1 MQSEYRKRCLVL
13 LGLGILLMAL
23 AFILVHIVVPG
34 LGTSAAP
41 ETLPFV
47 IFAVGA
53 LAGIAGSALYLV
65 AWAYYAK
72 SKGYAPALGLLA
84 CGILPLLVLWLLPD
98 RTKRGISLEDASAFG
113 LRIRLGTMMFMQYAI
128 WGAWAPVLWPYLVG
142 ASPGG
147 LGLSSTQAALL
158 FGLLPLACILAPF
171 TGGQVADRWV
181 PTQWFLGAVQLV
193 GGVLLFAASRAHS
206 LGSVMLVFGLYCLLY
221 APTLAL
227 TNSLAFHH
235 LKDEK
240 TFGGIRVWGTIGW
253 IVAGLYLT
261 AWRKFGVPPGIA
273 DSLMLAGIFSVAMG
287 VFCFFLPH
295 TPPSK
300 DKAADPLAFR
310 EAFVLLKNANFLVFM
325 LIAFVVTTELQFY
338 YLPTADFLNRA
349 LKIDPSIIPATMTV
363 AQAAEILALAI
374 FLPLS
379 LHRLGVR
386 KTLAIGVIAWPLRYI
401 VFAAAPYGPI
411 EIMRPLVIVSLTFHG
426 LGYAFFFVAS
436 QIFVDMVATKDIRA
450 SAQSLLTLVTLGV
463 GTWLGMQFTGYILG
477 SAYEVHNWTRV
488 FLVPCAL
495 TVACAI
501 AFLLFF
507 KDPEKTTAPAA
518 AEPVKAEA

>member
-1 MQSEYRKRCLVL
+1 MQSAYRKRWLVL
-13 LGLGILLMAL
+13 LGLGILLIAL
-23 AFILVHIVVPG
+23 AIILVHMVAPK
-34 LGTSAAP
+34 LGSSAAP

-47 IFAVGA
+47 IFAVGV
-53 LAGIAGSALYLV
+53 LAGITGNALYLI

-72 SKGYAPALGLLA
+72 SKGYAAALGLLG

-98 RTKRGISLEDASAFG
+98 RTKRGIGLEDASAFG

-142 ASPGG
+142 ASPNG

-181 PTQWFLGAVQLV
+181 PTQWFLGVVQLV

-273 DSLMLAGIFSVAMG
+273 DSLMLAGIFSLIMG
-287 VFCFFLPH
+287 VFCFFLPN
-295 TPPSK
+295 TPPAK
-300 DKAADPLAFR
+300 DEAADPLAFR

-338 YLPTADFLNRA
+338 YIPTGEFLE
-349 LKIDPSIIPATMTV
+349 KGVGI
-363 AQAAEILALAI
+363 AQAA
-374 FLPLS
+374 
-379 LHRLGVR
+379 
-386 KTLAIGVIAWPLRYI
+386 
-401 VFAAAPYGPI
+401 
-411 EIMRPLVIVSLTFHG
+411 
-426 LGYAFFFVAS
+426 
-436 QIFVDMVATKDIRA
+436 
-450 SAQSLLTLVTLGV
+450 
-463 GTWLGMQFTGYILG
+463 
-477 SAYEVHNWTRV
+477 
-488 FLVPCAL
+488 VPA
-495 TVACAI
+495 VM
-501 AFLLFF
+501 
-507 KDPEKTTAPAA
+507 TTAQIA
-518 AEPVKAEA
+518 

>member
-1 MQSEYRKRCLVL
+1 MYRWED
-13 LGLGILLMAL
+13 GMG
-23 AFILVHIVVPG
+23 F
-34 LGTSAAP
+34 
-41 ETLPFV
+41 
-47 IFAVGA
+47 
-53 LAGIAGSALYLV
+53 
-65 AWAYYAK
+65 
-72 SKGYAPALGLLA
+72 
-84 CGILPLLVLWLLPD
+84 
-98 RTKRGISLEDASAFG
+98 SLRF
-113 LRIRLGTMMFMQYAI
+113 RLSLMMFLQYAI

-147 LGLSSTQAALL
+147 LGLSSAQAALL

-171 TGGQVADRWV
+171 TGGQIADRWM
-181 PTQWFLGAVQLV
+181 PTQLFLGIVQLV
-193 GGVLLFAASRAHS
+193 GGVLLIIAAKTH
-206 LGSVMLVFGLYCLLY
+206 GYGNMMLVFGLFCLLY

-240 TFGGIRVWGTIGW
+240 TFGGIRVWGSIGW
-253 IVAGLYLT
+253 IVAGLCLT
-261 AWRKFGVPPGIA
+261 AWRRLGVPPGMA
-273 DSLMLAGIFSVAMG
+273 DSLMLAGIFSLIMG
-287 VFCFFLPH
+287 VFCFFLPN
-295 TPPSK
+295 TPPAK
-300 DKAADPLAFR
+300 DEAADPLAFR
-310 EAFVLLKNANFLVFM
+310 EAFVLLKNPNFLVFM

-349 LKIDPSIIPATMTV
+349 LKIDPSMIPATMTV
-363 AQAAEILALAI
+363 AQIAEILAMAL
-374 FLPLS
+374 FLPIA

-386 KTLAIGVIAWPLRYI
+386 KTLAIGVIAWPLRYV

-411 EIMRPLVIVSLTFHG
+411 EIMRPLVIVSLSFHG

-463 GTWLGMQFTGYILG
+463 GTWLGMQFTGFILG
-477 SAYEVHNWTRV
+477 SAYFSTATEVHNWTRV

-507 KDPEKTTAPAA
+507 KDPEKTAYAA
-518 AEPVKAEA
+518 VQEPVKTEA

>member
-1 MQSEYRKRCLVL
+1 MYHWED
-13 LGLGILLMAL
+13 GMG
-23 AFILVHIVVPG
+23 F
-34 LGTSAAP
+34 
-41 ETLPFV
+41 
-47 IFAVGA
+47 
-53 LAGIAGSALYLV
+53 
-65 AWAYYAK
+65 
-72 SKGYAPALGLLA
+72 
-84 CGILPLLVLWLLPD
+84 
-98 RTKRGISLEDASAFG
+98 SLRF
-113 LRIRLGTMMFMQYAI
+113 RLSLMMFLQYAI

-171 TGGQVADRWV
+171 TGGQIADRWV
-181 PTQWFLGAVQLV
+181 STQWFLGVAQLV
-193 GGVLLFAASRAHS
+193 GGVLLLIAAKTQ
-206 LGSVMLVFGLYCLLY
+206 GYGNMMLVFGLFCLLY

-253 IVAGLYLT
+253 IVAGIVLT
-261 AWRKFGVPPGIA
+261 AWRKLGVPPGMA
-273 DSLMLAGIFSVAMG
+273 DSLMLAGIFSLIMG
-287 VFCFFLPH
+287 VFCFFLPN

-300 DKAADPLAFR
+300 EEAADPLAFR
-310 EAFVLLKNANFLVFM
+310 EAFVLLKNTNFLVFM

-338 YLPTADFLNRA
+338 YLPTADFLNKA
-349 LKIDPSIIPATMTV
+349 LGIDPSNIPATMTV
-363 AQAAEILALAI
+363 AQIAEIIAMAI

-463 GTWLGMQFTGYILG
+463 GTWLGMQFTGFILG
-477 SAYEVHNWTRV
+477 HTYFSTATEVHNWTRV

-495 TVACAI
+495 TVACAL

-507 KDPEKTTAPAA
+507 KDPEKSAAPAAA
-518 AEPVKAEA
+518 AEPVKAEV